1 MEALLRVGAAAA
13 QHLEQ
18 VLVVNDSPVS
28 SPDHGAN
35 LVPRPPGPEASME
48 DLIGWEEQA
57 VGCSAGGRCACSLVW
72 NAGTHFVHKT
82 SAATSCRP
90 SIQCNL
96 RVCGPTS
103 VRIATKRH
111 KPVSIH
117 LCVMCCGRKTCWGTP
132 RRHVADLRSR
142 TRTRPGTD
150 LHPEKEE
157 RHALEC
163 R

>member
-1 MEALLRVGAAAA
+1 MRVGAAAA

-111 KPVSIH
+111 KLVSIY

-150 LHPEKEE
+150 LRPEKEE
-157 RHALEC
+157 RHTLEC

>member
-82 SAATSCRP
+82 A
-90 SIQCNL
+90 
-96 RVCGPTS
+96 
-103 VRIATKRH
+103 
-111 KPVSIH
+111 
-117 LCVMCCGRKTCWGTP
+117 GTGCIEF
-132 RRHVADLRSR
+132 RQ
-142 TRTRPGTD
+142 
-150 LHPEKEE
+150 KF
-157 RHALEC
+157 
-163 R
+163 